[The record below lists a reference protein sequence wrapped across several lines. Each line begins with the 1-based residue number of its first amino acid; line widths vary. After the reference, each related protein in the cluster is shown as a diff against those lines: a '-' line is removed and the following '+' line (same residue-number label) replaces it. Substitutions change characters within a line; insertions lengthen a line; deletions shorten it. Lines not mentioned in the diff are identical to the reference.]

1 MKTDAIFYELI
12 RELPQIFFELIGKPD
27 TNPNVYEFTA
37 LEIKQKSFRLDG
49 LFSTIAGFENEPLYF
64 VELQTYK
71 DEEFYERLFGEIFLY
86 FRQYKPA
93 NYEWYAIV
101 IYDRRI
107 NETLPHP
114 RYQFLIEHHVRR
126 IYLNELN
133 SETDD
138 SIGIGIT
145 KLFVET
151 PRKTPAI
158 AKKLIN
164 QAREELTDENLRLK
178 VLAFIQT
185 VVVYKFPD
193 MTLEEIETMLNLGE
207 DIEKTA
213 FYQSILKK
221 TKLQVVPALL
231 KRGLSIQE
239 IAESL
244 EIDVEEVRKIAEE
257 Q

>member
-12 RELPQIFFELIGKPD
+12 RELPQIFFELIGKPE
-27 TNPNVYEFTA
+27 TNTEIYKFTA
-37 LEIKQKSFRLDG
+37 PEIKQQSFRLDG
-49 LFSTIAGFENEPLYF
+49 LFSTLSGFDNEPLYF

-71 DEEFYERLFGEIFLY
+71 DEDFYERLFGEIFLY
-86 FRQYKPA
+86 FRQYKPT
-93 NYEWYAIV
+93 NVEWYAIV
-101 IYDRRI
+101 IYDRRS
-107 NETLPHP
+107 NETPPHP
-114 RYQFLIEHHVRR
+114 RYQILTEHHVRR
-126 IYLNELN
+126 IYLNELRN
-133 SETDD
+133 ETDD
-138 SIGIGIT
+138 SIGIGIA

-151 PRKTPAI
+151 PRKTPAT
-158 AKKLIN
+158 AKKLIS
-164 QAREELTDENLRLK
+164 QARQDLTDENLRLK

-213 FYQSILKK
+213 FYQSILKR
-221 TKLQVVPALL
+221 TKLKVVPALL
-231 KRGLSIQE
+231 KKGLSIQE

-244 EIDVEEVRKIAEE
+244 ELDVEEVRQIAEE